1 MVGTYIN
8 VGTIVVGS
16 AIGAAVGARL
26 PEHIRTTVFH
36 GLGLIIILVGLQM
49 ALETKNVL
57 VVLGAILIGGIL
69 GEILK
74 LTEGLEWLG
83 ARLQSLLPK
92 DRGIGVAEGFIT
104 GSLVFCIGPLA
115 ILGAIEDALRG
126 DYRLLTI
133 KALLDGFL
141 AIAFAATLGGWGV
154 AFSALSIFVYQGVIT
169 LFANILSGALAGPM
183 TTEMTATGGLIVVGI
198 GLKLLDLTQIRL
210 ASFLPALVIAP
221 LIVAAIP
228 WFKHLM

>member
-92 DRGIGVAEGFIT
+92 SRGVGVAEGFIT
-104 GSLVFCIGPLA
+104 GSLVFCIGPMA
-115 ILGAIEDALRG
+115 ILGAIEDGLRG
-126 DYRLLTI
+126 DYRLLTV

-141 AIAFAATLGGWGV
+141 SIAFAATLGWGV
-154 AFSALSIFVYQGVIT
+154 AFSALSIFVYQGAIT
-169 LFANILSGALAGPM
+169 LLANILSGALAGPM
-183 TTEMTATGGLIVVGI
+183 TAEMTATGGLIVVGI